1 MPKLSSQRCRFRFVA
16 GLHGRCALADYNF
29 KHFVLEGRCCPRW
42 INVNGQVVHS
52 KNPLY
57 FFSRMSALAV
67 SMQHLHFSFATHY
80 EAPRFNADFQ
90 LVGRKTW
97 HLGTEKDCFCR
108 SLSGRGG
115 ANGEARIQLAANC
128 PHLDR
133 VRGHALRNFIGATK

>member
-16 GLHGRCALADYNF
+16 GLHGRCALAEHNF

-97 HLGTEKDCFCR
+97 HLGTEKDCFAGVFQVVAAR
-108 SLSGRGG
+108 MEKLGFSLQPIVHISTVY
-115 ANGEARIQLAANC
+115 AAT
-128 PHLDR
+128 P
-133 VRGHALRNFIGATK
+133 FETS